1 MIILYGILLSIDV
14 ISSVLKIFQTTKVS
28 LFFSW
33 IFSRTFCYQLV
44 FPGLYCHVQTLS
56 QPFLQQNTAIFSP
69 FSLQSNEIY
78 ITCSNVWKCQNRM
91 SFIMNFRFRCILFK
105 TFWNFPYMWFRISGC
120 AGDVIWLRISR
131 GVKAAI
137 LVTSIWDS
145 FWVIWKIS
153 LNHKHQGS

>member
-1 MIILYGILLSIDV
+1 MLIKWLYVTSWYSQVFTATSKPFHNLSF
-14 ISSVLKIFQTTKVS
+14 SKIRQ
-28 LFFSW
+28 FFLH
-33 IFSRTFCYQLV
+33 LV
-44 FPGLYCHVQTLS
+44 FKEMK
-56 QPFLQQNTAIFSP
+56 FI
-69 FSLQSNEIY
+69 
-78 ITCSNVWKCQNRM
+78 ITCSNFWKCQNRM